1 MRTHKSS
8 MRTHTC
14 TAADA
19 SALLAVKAP
28 LALAFAVGRRTE
40 DDAQVCDVQILE
52 AAEARKDTLE
62 GAALPP
68 LVRAI
73 EAAWMQDAHAR
84 PGLEDL

>member
-1 MRTHKSS
+1 M
-8 MRTHTC
+8 C
-14 TAADA
+14 I
-19 SALLAVKAP
+19 
-28 LALAFAVGRRTE
+28 
-40 DDAQVCDVQILE
+40 VQILE